1 MQKLLQK
8 STQILQKVE
17 IPTIPEEVIQLK
29 EELHKKYPNTVT
41 VANLISHHPELL
53 ASFLTLVNANLTD
66 EKQEIKDAR
75 AAVNVLGL
83 EDLYNIFLSSV
94 LTNIVS
100 ESDLEK
106 TILNHGAKA
115 GIAAAELSYW
125 VQDISR
131 SKAYMAGLMQN
142 VGAVYL
148 SRLDPTFYET
158 LFNQQLAAPITGYQK
173 ELEYFGTAHNFMG
186 IIIAKRWHIESDI
199 YKAILLHH
207 DEDFAIKTL
216 NHQEVKD
223 LVALVILANY
233 VVSATTGEQYIT
245 SESKRLRDHALVVL
259 DIPKEQAI
267 KAASAAVQKFG
278 NKVGVNMGSH

>member
-1 MQKLLQK
+1 MQKPLQK
-8 STQILQKVE
+8 ATQILQKVNL
-17 IPTIPEEVIQLK
+17 PTIPEEVIRLK
-29 EELHKKYPNTVT
+29 EELHKMYPNTVT

-53 ASFLTLVNANLTD
+53 ASFLTLVNTNLTD

-100 ESDLEK
+100 ESPLEK
-106 TILNHGAKA
+106 CILNHGAKA

-125 VQDISR
+125 VQDVSR
-131 SKAYMAGLMQN
+131 SEAYMAGLMQN
-142 VGAVYL
+142 IGAVYL
-148 SRLDPTFYET
+148 SRSEPEFYER
-158 LFNQQLAAPITGYQK
+158 LFNQQLAAPVTAYQK
-173 ELEYFGTAHNFMG
+173 ELEHFETAHTFVG
-186 IIIAKRWHIESDI
+186 IIVAKRWHIEDDV

-207 DEDFAIKTL
+207 DVDFAIKTA
-216 NHQEVKD
+216 NHPHIKH
-223 LVALVILANY
+223 LVALVVLANY

-245 SESKRLRDHALVVL
+245 HESKQLRDRAIEVL
-259 DIPKEQAI
+259 DIPRDHAI

-278 NKVGVNMGSH
+278 NKVGVTMGSH